1 LNRQSSAYLA
11 LFFGVMALALSPI
24 FVSLAHVNGLA
35 ATLYRTAIASGVLL
49 VPFLLQRENRLGTAT
64 TQPGW
69 RKSIAIGG
77 IGGLLFAFNNGLFNT
92 SVTMMSASRA
102 VFLANT
108 SVVWVGLFSMFLL
121 RERLALRFWGG
132 LILAL
137 AGVFLITTE
146 RATTHDGSLFSNLV
160 ALSGGFFYGLYILFN
175 STARRFLNALS
186 YMVLSNLVSS
196 ILIFL
201 TILIVGV
208 PYDGFSASTY
218 AYLFGLGIIAHA
230 IGFMAVIHAQAYLP
244 PSTVSTILLV
254 QPPLVLLLSMVL
266 LHEKPRGLQLVGMA
280 VLFCGIVLANQRKPE
295 ARIATAGPNL

>member
-1 LNRQSSAYLA
+1 
-11 LFFGVMALALSPI
+11 MALALSPI

-35 ATLYRTAIASGVLL
+35 ATLYRTSIASGVLL
-49 VPFLLQRENRLGTAT
+49 LPFLLQRENRLGKAT

-77 IGGLLFAFNNGLFNT
+77 IGGLLFALNNGLFNT

-108 SVVWVGLFSMFLL
+108 SVLWVGLFSMFLL
-121 RERLALRFWGG
+121 REKLSLHFWGG

-146 RATTHDGSLFSNLV
+146 SATTPDGTLSGNLV
-160 ALSGGFFYGLYILFN
+160 ALSGGFFYGLYLLFN

-186 YMVLSNLVSS
+186 YMVLSNVVSS

-201 TILIVGV
+201 TVLIVGV
-208 PYDGFSASTY
+208 PYYGFSISTY
-218 AYLFGLGIIAHA
+218 AYLFGLGTIAHA
-230 IGFMAVIHAQAYLP
+230 IGFMGVIHAQAYLP
-244 PSTVSTILLV
+244 PSIVSTILLA
-254 QPPLVLLLSMVL
+254 QPPLVLLLSMLL
-266 LHEKPRGLQLVGMA
+266 LHEKPLGLQFAGMA

-295 ARIATAGPNL
+295 SRIAAAGLNH